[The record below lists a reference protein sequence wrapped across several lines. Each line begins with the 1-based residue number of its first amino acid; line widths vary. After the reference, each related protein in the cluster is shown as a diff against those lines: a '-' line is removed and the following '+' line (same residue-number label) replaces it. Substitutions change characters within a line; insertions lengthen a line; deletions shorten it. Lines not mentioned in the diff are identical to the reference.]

1 MSFRS
6 FADLLLSVALLHL
19 PLALSRQVY
28 TTSHGGTCIGP
39 CAQETKE
46 YYWCKQKG
54 GNNKWWDYCSTEE
67 GYDSY
72 NRLCLS
78 GCQRIRGSKY
88 EQCYTENG
96 WSKCGHVVE
105 EIEHY
110 YTSYN
115 KLCDSDCIL
124 DGSYFECTDKLGNEG
139 YCSPLNDVTIKGVL
153 CREDH
158 SCDSRDYDY
167 TWCYTD
173 NNNNWDYCGT
183 VFSNC
188 EYNNQKKYADGDEVC
203 RITDTGNRRELVL
216 IANVPSQG
224 LHQPSR
230 YQFTEAC
237 RLINTIDANF
247 CFPNRIQSMASS
259 DNIRL
264 DMQGTFERDG
274 VRYLNVQL
282 QLNEPKQGST
292 TTTIAQIG
300 FPHDLD
306 TAVFA
311 RYIRRALQTSM
322 SSAFH
327 KAPIEIIITMNRI

>member
-78 GCQRIRGSKY
+78 GCQRIR
-88 EQCYTENG
+88 
-96 WSKCGHVVE
+96 
-105 EIEHY
+105 
-110 YTSYN
+110 
-115 KLCDSDCIL
+115 
-124 DGSYFECTDKLGNEG
+124 
-139 YCSPLNDVTIKGVL
+139 GVL